1 MSFRDLRNFTEMMRF
16 LGYPRLISLS
26 NFRVPNFPLVAE
38 VLVWLV
44 RRFDGDTDISCDYQ
58 TEEDRV
64 AIIRRAA
71 EFMAIKTNIKLN
83 TKKLYQADGY
93 AVHELLK
100 IATLLYEAQSKSAE
114 EEILSSDNKH
124 QARIDI
130 SDRLNELKTTRQLAS
145 QLTVNGASL
154 FDLLGREVQLREIR
168 NLKIARQFDTA
179 EIEVAMR
186 DVIENTKKEI
196 EETKNQIENVKE
208 TEKTLDG
215 RITRRKTELERNQTR
230 LQSLRKVRPA
240 FMEEFE
246 KLELEL
252 RGVYDDYIQK
262 CRYLSYLEHLYED
275 ATKVEQERIEER
287 QAATRRQLERLRGED
302 ASFESIMEGNDSI
315 IPANLGGPLE
325 ETEKRSTDNSGQ
337 ITRTIQSDTS
347 GRASSKVQIPQ
358 RKIYGSMS
366 GRPRELVKEI
376 TDSVGSLDSDSDLL
390 IDGDDLDDD
399 DDDLEDEILNP
410 VNPREIAGFELKSG
424 EKRDVGKNE
433 HSDEDF

>member
-1 MSFRDLRNFTEMMRF
+1 MSFRDLRNFTEIMRF

-38 VLVWLV
+38 ILVWLV
-44 RRFDGDTDISCDYQ
+44 RRFDPDTDIPIDHH

-100 IATLLYEAQSKSAE
+100 VATLLYGAQSNSAE

-124 QARIDI
+124 QVKIDI
-130 SDRLNELKTTRQLAS
+130 SDRLNELKNTRQLAS

-168 NLKIARQFDTA
+168 NLKVARQFDTA
-179 EIEVAMR
+179 EIELAMR
-186 DVIENTKKEI
+186 EVIENAKKEI
-196 EETKNQIENVKE
+196 EETRNQIENVKE
-208 TEKTLDG
+208 TEKNLEG
-215 RITRRKTELERNQTR
+215 RINRRKTELERNQTR

-246 KLELEL
+246 KLEVEL
-252 RGVYDDYIQK
+252 RVVYDDYIQK

-275 ATKVEQERIEER
+275 ATKIEQERFEKR
-287 QAATRRQLERLRGED
+287 QAATKRQLEQLRGED
-302 ASFESIMEGNDSI
+302 ASFESMMESNDSI
-315 IPANLGGPLE
+315 IPTNLGGPLE
-325 ETEKRSTDNSGQ
+325 ETEKRGIDNTGQ
-337 ITRTIQSDTS
+337 LSRTVQPETT
-347 GRASSKVQIPQ
+347 GRASSRVPIPQ

-366 GRPRELVKEI
+366 GRPRGAVKETI
-376 TDSVGSLDSDSDLL
+376 DSVGSLDSDSDLL

-410 VNPREIAGFELKSG
+410 VNPREIAGFDLKSG

>member
-1 MSFRDLRNFTEMMRF
+1 MMRF

-196 EETKNQIENVKE
+196 EETKNQIENVKV
-208 TEKTLDG
+208 
-215 RITRRKTELERNQTR
+215 I
-230 LQSLRKVRPA
+230 
-240 FMEEFE
+240 
-246 KLELEL
+246 
-252 RGVYDDYIQK
+252 
-262 CRYLSYLEHLYED
+262 
-275 ATKVEQERIEER
+275 
-287 QAATRRQLERLRGED
+287 
-302 ASFESIMEGNDSI
+302 
-315 IPANLGGPLE
+315 
-325 ETEKRSTDNSGQ
+325 
-337 ITRTIQSDTS
+337 
-347 GRASSKVQIPQ
+347 
-358 RKIYGSMS
+358 
-366 GRPRELVKEI
+366 
-376 TDSVGSLDSDSDLL
+376 
-390 IDGDDLDDD
+390 
-399 DDDLEDEILNP
+399 
-410 VNPREIAGFELKSG
+410 
-424 EKRDVGKNE
+424 
-433 HSDEDF
+433 